1 VTVAPELDLGELRER
16 AKSIR
21 RKVVQMAAGKGEGY
35 VGQGLQ
41 AADIFA
47 ALFFGEMKFSSDPAD
62 ADADR
67 FVLSTG
73 HYSIALWAT
82 FAEAGLLSDEQLDT
96 YGADDSRIAMSTER
110 GLQDHVELTGG
121 SLGHGLGVA
130 AGIAYGRRLQSHAG
144 RVFCYMT
151 DGEVQ
156 EGSVWEAA
164 MFAAD
169 KGLSSLVNVIDVNR
183 TQADGPLVL
192 EIEPLAEKWRGF
204 GWWAEEVDGN
214 NLAAVSQALARAREE
229 PDRPKAIICHTQLG
243 FGVPM
248 IMERE
253 RNHFVRVDANE
264 WQEVARQVEAWDES

>member
-1 VTVAPELDLGELRER
+1 
-16 AKSIR
+16 
-21 RKVVQMAAGKGEGY
+21 MAAGKGEGY

-41 AADIFA
+41 AAEIFA
-47 ALFFGEMKFSSDPAD
+47 ALFCGEMRLAGSTGD

-73 HYSIALWAT
+73 HYSIALWAA
-82 FAEAGLLSDEQLDT
+82 FVEAGLLEVEQLDS
-96 YGADDSRIAMSTER
+96 YGADGSPIAMSTER

-130 AGIAYGRRLQSHAG
+130 AGLAYGRRLKQESG

-156 EGSVWEAA
+156 EGSIWEAS

-169 KGLSSLVNVIDVNR
+169 KRLENLVNVIDINR

-192 EIEPLAEKWRGF
+192 EIEPVAEKLRAF
-204 GWWAEEVDGN
+204 GWWVHDIDGN
-214 NLAAVSQALARAREE
+214 DLDALVGALALARDQRE
-229 PDRPKAIICHTQLG
+229 RPKAIVCHTQIG
-243 FGVPM
+243 YGVPL
-248 IMERE
+248 IMGRE
-253 RNHFVRVDANE
+253 RNHFVRVGPGE
-264 WQEVARQVEAWDES
+264 WDEVARQVEEWDGR